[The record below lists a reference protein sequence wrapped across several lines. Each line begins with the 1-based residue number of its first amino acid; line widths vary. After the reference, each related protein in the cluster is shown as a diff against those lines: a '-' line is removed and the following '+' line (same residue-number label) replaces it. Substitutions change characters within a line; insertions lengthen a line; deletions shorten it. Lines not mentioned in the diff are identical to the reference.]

1 MNAYELADE
10 LDRIVKVSM
19 PLHYITESS
28 KMLRQQA
35 DRIAELEKTIQDGI
49 QAFGKVQDQ
58 MLDNKFAFPR
68 WSKEKEMFDSW
79 VSHEKQ
85 SAEPVAWI
93 KKDTL
98 IFLGNYEFGS
108 ITIQV
113 QKQKDNEFDIPLYT
127 TLQIKELSDGCGN
140 CHACLVGVM
149 ENNMPVTSQRMI
161 VCSDCGNKRC
171 PKASN
176 HRHKCTGSNEVGQHG
191 SIYTAP
197 RELSDEEILNV
208 AFCCEVNTVAIEND
222 WDGTVIEFAKAILKK
237 ASEK

>member
-1 MNAYELADE
+1 MNAYELANKAEDLKTGEYGYVDGWMDE
-10 LDRIVKVSM
+10 AAD
-19 PLHYITESS
+19 
-28 KMLRQQA
+28 MLRQQEDLLQQHEKHNLELQEIIKNQK

-58 MLDNKFAFPR
+58 MLDSKFAFPR

-85 SAEPVAWI
+85 SVEPVAWI

-113 QKQKDNEFDIPLYT
+113 QKQKDDEFDIPLYT
-127 TLQIKELSDGCGN
+127 TPQIKELSD
-140 CHACLVGVM
+140 
-149 ENNMPVTSQRMI
+149 
-161 VCSDCGNKRC
+161 
-171 PKASN
+171 
-176 HRHKCTGSNEVGQHG
+176 
-191 SIYTAP
+191 
-197 RELSDEEILNV
+197 EEIKPLLDRIQNYLECGGLFNPECMEHDKV
-208 AFCCEVNTVAIEND
+208 KDLIMDCR
-222 WDGTVIEFAKAILKK
+222 AILKK

>member
-10 LDRIVKVSM
+10 AKNIHNTIEALEFVQKAV
-19 PLHYITESS
+19 P
-28 KMLRQQA
+28 MLRQQA
-35 DRIAELEKTIQDGI
+35 NRIAELEKDLKKYDQLAWDDLNKSKTIWCACGDGI
-49 QAFGKVQDQ
+49 TA
-58 MLDNKFAFPR
+58 
-68 WSKEKEMFDSW
+68 DSGAKCGICA
-79 VSHEKQ
+79 S
-85 SAEPVAWI
+85 
-93 KKDTL
+93 
-98 IFLGNYEFGS
+98 
-108 ITIQV
+108 
-113 QKQKDNEFDIPLYT
+113 T
-127 TLQIKELSDGCGN
+127 TQQTNDGCGN

-176 HRHKCTGSNEVGQHG
+176 HRHKCTGSNEVGQYG

-222 WDGTVIEFAKAILKK
+222 WDGTVIDFARAILKK